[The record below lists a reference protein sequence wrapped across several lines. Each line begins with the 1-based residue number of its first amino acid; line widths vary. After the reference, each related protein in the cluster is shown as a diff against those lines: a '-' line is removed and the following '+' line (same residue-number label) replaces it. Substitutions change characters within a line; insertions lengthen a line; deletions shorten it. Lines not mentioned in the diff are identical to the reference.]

1 MIFVVVIISVLA
13 VVALGA
19 AIVVLVGGERGFG
32 ARVAAL
38 GQPAGVTRQE
48 GQTNATFQRIKSF
61 TQSLGKTLADSESSA
76 VERGR
81 LRERLIRAGFY
92 SERAAPTF
100 YAVRVFAAAGLGLLT
115 VAVLVTLQLTN
126 PLVVLFALMASATIG
141 LFAPVLVIALMGRER
156 VEQMKLALPDV
167 MDLMVVCVE
176 AGSTISSAMQ
186 RVEQELR
193 PVYPVVSEQFNMALL
208 EMQAGVSRVEALK
221 RLADRVPA
229 DDLRAFVT
237 LMAQSEALGAS
248 LGNTLR
254 VFSEEM
260 RRSRFIDAERRA
272 SELPVKMAFP
282 LVFFIFPCLMGFIF
296 TPVIIRFVRV
306 LFQVGQ

>member
-1 MIFVVVIISVLA
+1 
-13 VVALGA
+13 
-19 AIVVLVGGERGFG
+19 
-32 ARVAAL
+32 
-38 GQPAGVTRQE
+38 
-48 GQTNATFQRIKSF
+48 
-61 TQSLGKTLADSESSA
+61 
-76 VERGR
+76 
-81 LRERLIRAGFY
+81 
-92 SERAAPTF
+92 
-100 YAVRVFAAAGLGLLT
+100 
-115 VAVLVTLQLTN
+115 
-126 PLVVLFALMASATIG
+126 
-141 LFAPVLVIALMGRER
+141 
-156 VEQMKLALPDV
+156 
-167 MDLMVVCVE
+167 
-176 AGSTISSAMQ
+176 
-186 RVEQELR
+186 
-193 PVYPVVSEQFNMALL
+193 MALL

-221 RLADRVPA
+221 RMADRVPA